1 MPPTSLVPSPE
12 QLAQY
17 QRISMELPG
26 LVVRAA
32 DHEKQREFYYAIT
45 SLISGTVLAQPF
57 LNSDIIGTLARL

>member
-1 MPPTSLVPSPE
+1 
-12 QLAQY
+12 
-17 QRISMELPG
+17 MELPG